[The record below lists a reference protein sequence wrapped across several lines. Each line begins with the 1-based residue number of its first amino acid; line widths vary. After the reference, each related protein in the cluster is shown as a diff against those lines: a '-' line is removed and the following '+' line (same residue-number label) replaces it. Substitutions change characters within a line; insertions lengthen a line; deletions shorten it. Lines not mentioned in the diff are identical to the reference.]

1 MSASDLRLDNGVELE
16 HEHTPEAIRSRLAAG
31 PQLSYLRD
39 WIYGGIDGAV
49 TTFAVVSGV
58 AGADLSSRIILIL
71 GIANLVAD
79 GFSMAAG
86 NYSGTRAELEEHEHL
101 RRVEMRH
108 IEQTPEGEREEIRQ
122 IFAAKGLGGEALEEV
137 VTAVTADRE
146 RWVTT
151 MLAEEY
157 GLPSEV
163 RSPWWAGFNT
173 FLAFL
178 VCGAVPLV
186 PYLFALPNPF
196 VLASIMTAL
205 VFFGIG
211 AARSRWSVMAW
222 WKAGFETLAIGGGAA
237 VLAYLIGYCLSGWAP
252 VG

>member
-1 MSASDLRLDNGVELE
+1 MELE
-16 HEHTPEAIRSRLAAG
+16 HEHTPEAIRRRLAAG
-31 PQLSYLRD
+31 PRMSYLRD

-58 AGADLSSRIILIL
+58 AGAELSSRIILIL

-86 NYSGTRAELEEHEHL
+86 NYSGTRAEGEERDHL
-101 RRVEMRH
+101 RRVELRH
-108 IEQTPEGEREEIRQ
+108 IEHTPEGEREEIRQ
-122 IFAAKGLGGEALEEV
+122 IFAAKGVDGETLEGV
-137 VTAVTADRE
+137 VDAVTADRD
-146 RWVTT
+146 RWVST
-151 MLAEEY
+151 MLSEEY
-157 GLPSEV
+157 GLPNEV

-178 VCGAVPLV
+178 ACGAVPLL
-186 PYLFALPNPF
+186 PYVLALPRPF
-196 VLASIMTAL
+196 LLASSMTAL

-211 AARSRWSVMAW
+211 AARSRWSVMTW
-222 WKAGFETLAIGGGAA
+222 WWAGLETLAIGGGAA
-237 VLAYLIGYCLSGWAP
+237 ALAYLIGFLLSGLTP